1 MSINDRWHTGQ
12 KQPDGKQP
20 RSAEYGCKERWQV
33 RWRDANGRQR
43 KRSFARKLDAEAFE
57 VKIKKQLQDGEY
69 IDPAAGQVTF
79 KAYAEQWRTART
91 HDASTAER
99 IEAEFRVRAYP
110 VLGNYPMKL
119 LATRPSSLLQPW
131 IKGLDAELHPN
142 TVRKVILDVA
152 QVFAAAAA
160 DRIIPANPL
169 AKLRSNP
176 AIQAPKAVR
185 TEAVPW
191 SAVQVIAV
199 ARELPPHV
207 AALPWLAAACGP
219 RQGEAFGLALDDV
232 DFLRRTLH
240 VGTQVKIVAGQLV
253 YAGPKNAKARDI
265 PIAGPVLPVLAEH
278 VRQHPPVEVTL
289 PWGTPDGKPT
299 TRRLLFT
306 WRGREAI
313 ARGSFNPAWRR
324 AWRAA
329 GIPDRG
335 RLNGF
340 HVTRH
345 TAASS
350 WLSAGVS
357 PAKVAAFL
365 GDTVAVVLATYAH
378 FMPGDDDRARAAMD
392 QFFASAE
399 TVPSA
404 LDVPWASR

>member
-1 MSINDRWHTGQ
+1 MAINDRWLTRE
-12 KQPDGKQP
+12 KA
-20 RSAEYGCKERWQV
+20 RTAEYGCKERWQV
-33 RWRDANGRQR
+33 RWRDQQGRQR
-43 KRSFARKLDAEAFE
+43 KKSFARKLDAEAFDAE
-57 VKIKKQLQDGEY
+57 IKTQLRKGTY
-69 IDPAAGQVTF
+69 VDPAAGQVTF
-79 KAYAEQWRTART
+79 RVYAEEWRKNRP
-91 HDASTAER
+91 HDPSTAER

-110 VLGNYPMKL
+110 ALGAYPIGT
-119 LATRPSSLLQPW
+119 LAQRPSSLLQPW
-131 IKGLDAELHPN
+131 IKGLTAELHPN
-142 TVRKVILDVA
+142 TVRKIILDVA
-152 QVFAAAAA
+152 QVFAAAVA
-160 DRIIPANPL
+160 DGIIPANPL
-169 AKLRSNP
+169 AKLRTNP
-176 AIQAPKAVR
+176 AIDAPKAVK

-191 SAVQVIAV
+191 SAAQVVAV
-199 ARELPPHV
+199 ARELPPHL

-253 YAGPKNAKARDI
+253 YADTKNGKVRDI
-265 PIAGPVLPVLAEH
+265 PIAGQVLPVLAEH
-278 VRQHPPVEVTL
+278 VRQHPPAEVTL
-289 PWGTPDGKPT
+289 PWGSPDGKPV
-299 TRRLLFT
+299 TRKLLFT

-313 ARGSFNPAWRR
+313 SRGNFNPAWKR

-350 WLSAGVS
+350 WLSAGLS

-365 GDTVAVVLATYAH
+365 GDTVAVVWATYAH
-378 FMPGDDDRARAAMD
+378 FMPGDDDRARAIME
-392 QFFASAE
+392 QFFAGAE

-404 LDVPWASR
+404 PDVPWAAR